1 MFILNTAE
9 LAALVSKF
17 GVKLYAFAVNY
28 VLLAEDF

>member
-9 LAALVSKF
+9 LAALASKF